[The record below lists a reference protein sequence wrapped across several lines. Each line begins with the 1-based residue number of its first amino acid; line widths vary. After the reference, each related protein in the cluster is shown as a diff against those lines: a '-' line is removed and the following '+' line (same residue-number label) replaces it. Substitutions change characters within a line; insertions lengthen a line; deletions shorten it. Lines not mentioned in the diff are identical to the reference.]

1 MFFNLQNA
9 IKRNWQ
15 AKLSVSFLLGF
26 LAMLDDLLDGIP
38 CLEILPVFLYSS
50 FCCFV
55 IWSASEEI
63 YNQINQQFEW
73 QKNVLK
79 KITMLSLS
87 NFIGIGILTTILCY
101 LATPFFGRELSA
113 SIFFQE
119 LVYTLLVTTAIT
131 AIYIGHDFF
140 SYWKKSITELEELK
154 KENTQAQLDSLRN
167 QINPHF
173 LFNSLNTLVSIIPDC
188 PETAIDFTQKL
199 SNVYRYL
206 LSVREKELVELQTE
220 LDFIQSYI
228 FLLKVR
234 FEQNL
239 IFEIEIPEELKT
251 RLLPPVS
258 LQLLIENAIKH
269 NVVSRE
275 KPLYIQIYVEND
287 FLIVKNN
294 LQAKLEKEASTGI
307 GLENIS
313 KRYQIL
319 STKRMEV
326 IHSSTHF
333 TIALPLLT
341 D

>member
-1 MFFNLQNA
+1 MNPSDL
-9 IKRNWQ
+9 KT
-15 AKLSVSFLLGF
+15 KLIGIPTLGVLVFLLFFGETCLVF
-26 LAMLDDLLDGIP
+26 SNTYFIGLGICLFITAVMWLGNAEIFDRFHQKMPSMEDTMRRTFFIAICCLVYSILGYIITKLLINIIIP
-38 CLEILPVFLYSS
+38 NPHNDWHTFW
-50 FCCFV
+50 FDF
-55 IWSASEEI
+55 
-63 YNQINQQFEW
+63 
-73 QKNVLK
+73 
-79 KITMLSLS
+79 KITL
-87 NFIGIGILTTILCY
+87 
-101 LATPFFGRELSA
+101 
-113 SIFFQE
+113 IFT
-119 LVYTLLVTTAIT
+119 TLLVVISETV
-131 AIYIGHDFF
+131 YFF
-140 SYWKKSITELEELK
+140 DQWKKTLIDAERLK
-154 KENTQAQLDSLRN
+154 KENNQAQLDSLRN
-167 QINPHF
+167 QVNPHF
-173 LFNSLNTLVSIIPDC
+173 LFNSLNTLISIIPDC
-188 PETAIDFTQKL
+188 PDTAIDFTQKL

-239 IFEIEIPEELKT
+239 IFEINIPEALKT

-275 KPLYIQIYVEND
+275 KPLSIQIYVEND

-294 LQAKLEKEASTGI
+294 LQAKLEKESSTGI
-307 GLENIS
+307 GLENIR

-319 STKRMEV
+319 STKQMEV

-341 D
+341 N

>member
-1 MFFNLQNA
+1 MNPTEL
-9 IKRNWQ
+9 KT
-15 AKLSVSFLLGF
+15 KLI
-26 LAMLDDLLDGIP
+26 GIP
-38 CLEILPVFLYSS
+38 TLGVLIFFSFFGEICPPFTNTYFIGLGICLFITAVMWLGNAEIFDRFHLKMPLMEDTMKRTFLIAISCLSYTVLGYIITKLVIDHIFPNPHNNWDS
-50 FCCFV
+50 FWFD
-55 IWSASEEI
+55 
-63 YNQINQQFEW
+63 F
-73 QKNVLK
+73 
-79 KITMLSLS
+79 KITL
-87 NFIGIGILTTILCY
+87 
-101 LATPFFGRELSA
+101 
-113 SIFFQE
+113 IFT
-119 LVYTLLVTTAIT
+119 TLLVVISETV
-131 AIYIGHDFF
+131 YFF
-140 SYWKKSITELEELK
+140 EQWKKTLIDAEKLK
-154 KENTQAQLDSLRN
+154 KENNQAQLDSLRN
-167 QINPHF
+167 QVNPHF
-173 LFNSLNTLVSIIPDC
+173 LFNSLNTLISIIPDC
-188 PETAIDFTQKL
+188 PDTAIDFTQKL

-275 KPLYIQIYVEND
+275 KPLRIQMYVEND

-307 GLENIS
+307 GLENIR

-319 STKRMEV
+319 SAKQMEV
-326 IHSSTHF
+326 IHSSNHF

-341 D
+341 N

>member
-1 MFFNLQNA
+1 MNPTEL
-9 IKRNWQ
+9 KT
-15 AKLSVSFLLGF
+15 KLI
-26 LAMLDDLLDGIP
+26 GIP
-38 CLEILPVFLYSS
+38 TLAVFISLLFFGDTCPLFSVTFFIGVGICLFITAVMWLGNAEIFDHFHRKMPSMEDTMRRTFLIATSCLIYS
-50 FCCFV
+50 
-55 IWSASEEI
+55 ILGYI
-63 YNQINQQFEW
+63 LTKILINIIVPNPHNDW
-73 QKNVLK
+73 QTFWFDF
-79 KITMLSLS
+79 KITL
-87 NFIGIGILTTILCY
+87 
-101 LATPFFGRELSA
+101 
-113 SIFFQE
+113 IFT
-119 LVYTLLVTTAIT
+119 TLLVIVSET
-131 AIYIGHDFF
+131 IYFF
-140 SYWKKSITELEELK
+140 DQWKKALIDTEKLK
-154 KENTQAQLDSLRN
+154 KESTQAQLDSLRN
-167 QINPHF
+167 QVNPHF
-173 LFNSLNTLVSIIPDC
+173 LFNSLNTLISIIPDC

-234 FEQNL
+234 FDQNL
-239 IFEIEIPEELKT
+239 IFEIEIPQELKT

-269 NVVSRE
+269 NIVSRE

-287 FLIVKNN
+287 FLIIKNN

-307 GLENIS
+307 GLENIR

-319 STKRMEV
+319 SSKQMEV

-333 TIALPLLT
+333 TIALPLLI

>member
-1 MFFNLQNA
+1 MNPTEL
-9 IKRNWQ
+9 KT
-15 AKLSVSFLLGF
+15 KLI
-26 LAMLDDLLDGIP
+26 GIP
-38 CLEILPVFLYSS
+38 TLGVLIFFLFFGEQCPVFSTTYFIGLGICLVITAVMWLGNAEIFDRFHQKMPLMEDTMKRTFLIAICCLFYTVLGYIATKLLIDSVFPNPHNNWDS
-50 FCCFV
+50 FWFD
-55 IWSASEEI
+55 
-63 YNQINQQFEW
+63 F
-73 QKNVLK
+73 
-79 KITMLSLS
+79 KITL
-87 NFIGIGILTTILCY
+87 
-101 LATPFFGRELSA
+101 
-113 SIFFQE
+113 IFT
-119 LVYTLLVTTAIT
+119 TLLVLVSETV
-131 AIYIGHDFF
+131 YFF
-140 SYWKKSITELEELK
+140 EQWKKTLIDAEKLK
-154 KENTQAQLDSLRN
+154 KENNQAQLDSLRN
-167 QINPHF
+167 QVNPHF
-173 LFNSLNTLVSIIPDC
+173 LFNSLNTLISIIPDC
-188 PETAIDFTQKL
+188 PDTAIDFTQKL

-206 LSVREKELVELQTE
+206 LNVREKELVELQTE

-275 KPLYIQIYVEND
+275 KPLRIQMYVEND

-294 LQAKLEKEASTGI
+294 LQAKLAKEASTGI
-307 GLENIS
+307 GLENIR

-319 STKRMEV
+319 SNKQMEV
-326 IHSSTHF
+326 IHSSTHY

>member
-1 MFFNLQNA
+1 MNPTEL
-9 IKRNWQ
+9 KT
-15 AKLSVSFLLGF
+15 KLI
-26 LAMLDDLLDGIP
+26 GIP
-38 CLEILPVFLYSS
+38 TLGVLIFFSFFGEICPPFTNTYFIGLGICIFITAVMWLGNAEIFDYFHRKMPLMEDTMKRTFLIAISCLSYTILGYILTKLLIDRIFPNPHNNWDS
-50 FCCFV
+50 FWFD
-55 IWSASEEI
+55 
-63 YNQINQQFEW
+63 F
-73 QKNVLK
+73 
-79 KITMLSLS
+79 KITL
-87 NFIGIGILTTILCY
+87 
-101 LATPFFGRELSA
+101 
-113 SIFFQE
+113 IFT
-119 LVYTLLVTTAIT
+119 TLLVVISETV
-131 AIYIGHDFF
+131 YFF
-140 SYWKKSITELEELK
+140 DQWKKTLIDAERLK
-154 KENTQAQLDSLRN
+154 KENNQAQLDSLRN
-167 QINPHF
+167 QVNPHF
-173 LFNSLNTLVSIIPDC
+173 LFNSLNTLISIIPDC
-188 PETAIDFTQKL
+188 PDTAIDFTQKL

-239 IFEIEIPEELKT
+239 IFEINIPEALKT

-275 KPLYIQIYVEND
+275 KPLSIQIYIEND

-294 LQAKLEKEASTGI
+294 LQQKLEKEASTGI
-307 GLENIS
+307 GLENIR

-319 STKRMEV
+319 STKQMEV

-341 D
+341 N

>member
-1 MFFNLQNA
+1 MNPTNL
-9 IKRNWQ
+9 KV
-15 AKLSVSFLLGF
+15 KLI
-26 LAMLDDLLDGIP
+26 GIP
-38 CLEILPVFLYSS
+38 SLGLLVFFLFFGELCPIFSHTFFVGLGICLFITTIMWLGNAEIVDYFHLKMPLLEDTMKRTLLIAASCLGYTTLGYVLTKLLIDHLLP
-50 FCCFV
+50 
-55 IWSASEEI
+55 
-63 YNQINQQFEW
+63 NPHNTW
-73 QKNVLK
+73 QTFWFDF
-79 KITMLSLS
+79 KIT
-87 NFIGIGILTTILCY
+87 I
-101 LATPFFGRELSA
+101 
-113 SIFFQE
+113 IFT
-119 LVYTLLVTTAIT
+119 TLLVVISETV
-131 AIYIGHDFF
+131 YFF
-140 SYWKKSITELEELK
+140 EQWKQTHLDAERLK

-173 LFNSLNTLVSIIPDC
+173 LFNSLNTLISIIPDC
-188 PETAIDFTQKL
+188 PDTAIDFTQKL

-239 IFEIEIPEELKT
+239 RFEIDVPEEVKT

-275 KPLYIQIYVEND
+275 KPLSIQIHIENN
-287 FLIVKNN
+287 FLVLKNN

-307 GLENIS
+307 GLENIR

-319 STKRMEV
+319 STKQMEV